1 MKYETPVIHTALAT
15 VLALSLGAVNGPAAA
30 KDTETEKCAGIVKGG
45 QNDCATSSTAC
56 HGHVAVDS
64 YPEAWIYLPK
74 GTCEKIVG
82 AHVSQQQAPSEK
94 TSQMERERPYRHRKS

>member
-1 MKYETPVIHTALAT
+1 MKYDTTIIHTALAS
-15 VLALSLGAVNGPAAA
+15 VLALGLTATGDAAFA
-30 KDTETEKCAGIVKGG
+30 KEPKTEKCAGIVKGG

-64 YPEAWIYLPK
+64 HPEAWIYLPQ

-82 AHVSQQQAPSEK
+82 AHVTQQKAPDEK
-94 TSQMERERPYRHRKS
+94 TSEEERPYRHRKS

>member
-1 MKYETPVIHTALAT
+1 MKSEFTVIHTALTT
-15 VLALSLGAVNGPAAA
+15 VLALSLAAIGGSA
-30 KDTETEKCAGIVKGG
+30 SAAEDTPMEKCAGIVKGG

-64 YPEAWIYLPK
+64 HPEAWIYLPQ

-82 AHVSQQQAPSEK
+82 AHITNQKAPDDKSTRLEH
-94 TSQMERERPYRHRKS
+94 PYRHRKG

>member
-1 MKYETPVIHTALAT
+1 MKTEATVIHTALAT
-15 VLALSLGAVNGPAAA
+15 VLALSLGTLNGSAAA
-30 KDTETEKCAGIVKGG
+30 ANAAPMEKCAGIVKGG

-64 YPEAWIYLPK
+64 HPEAWIYLPK

-82 AHVSQQQAPSEK
+82 AHVTNQKAPDEK
-94 TSQMERERPYRHRKS
+94 SSRTERPYRHRKG

>member
-1 MKYETPVIHTALAT
+1 MKTEATVIHTALAT
-15 VLALSLGAVNGPAAA
+15 VLALGLGAMNGSVAAA
-30 KDTETEKCAGIVKGG
+30 QDTPMEKCAGIVKGG

-64 YPEAWIYLPK
+64 HPEAWIYVPQ

-82 AHVSQQQAPSEK
+82 AHVTNQKAPDEK
-94 TSQMERERPYRHRKS
+94 SSRLERPHRHRKG